1 MYNTERQKIMKT
13 SLVIMAAGLGSR
25 YSGGI
30 KQLAKIGPSDE
41 ILMDYSIYDAR
52 RSGFDKVVFVIRHAI
67 EDDFRE
73 IIGNR
78 IEKVCD
84 VEYVFQELD
93 VLPRGFEKPADR
105 TKPWGTGHAILC
117 CKDVVKEPFAVIN
130 ADDFYGRQG
139 FAQIHEHLTKPAC
152 CADVEDICLAGYI
165 LKNTLSENGGV
176 SRGVC
181 SVDADSYLVD
191 VTETHKL
198 RMENGVMMS
207 ENGAGISPEAY
218 VSMNMWGLRP
228 GFFEK
233 LEAGFVD
240 FLSNLAD
247 GDIKSEYLLPGKID
261 ELIKQGRARAKL
273 LPTAEKWFGLT
284 YGEDL
289 PASKAAINALVDAGE
304 YPRDIM
310 DALKNL

>member
-1 MYNTERQKIMKT
+1 M
-13 SLVIMAAGLGSR
+13 
-25 YSGGI
+25 
-30 KQLAKIGPSDE
+30 
-41 ILMDYSIYDAR
+41 
-52 RSGFDKVVFVIRHAI
+52 
-67 EDDFRE
+67 
-73 IIGNR
+73 
-78 IEKVCD
+78 
-84 VEYVFQELD
+84 
-93 VLPRGFEKPADR
+93 
-105 TKPWGTGHAILC
+105 
-117 CKDVVKEPFAVIN
+117 
-130 ADDFYGRQG
+130 
-139 FAQIHEHLTKPAC
+139 
-152 CADVEDICLAGYI
+152 
-165 LKNTLSENGGV
+165 
-176 SRGVC
+176 
-181 SVDADSYLVD
+181 DADSYLVD

-207 ENGAGISPEAY
+207 ENGAGISPDAY